1 MPRAKLFSVSIKDCT
16 IQTFT
21 VGGPGGGGKDTSN
34 TGVRVTHP
42 PSGAVG
48 EGREER
54 SQQQNKQKAF
64 RRMGESKAFR
74 AWAKRIAAELI
85 TGKSVE
91 QRVEE
96 ELAPEKLKVEVKDE
110 QGRWVDATGADFVKA
125 E

>member
-1 MPRAKLFSVSIKDCT
+1 VPNKKLLFSISIKDCRVD
-16 IQTFT
+16 TFT
-21 VGGPGGGGKDTSN
+21 VSGPGGGGKDTSN

-48 EGREER
+48 TSSDER
-54 SQQQNKQKAF
+54 SQLKNKQAAF
-64 RRMGESKAFR
+64 KRMAASKAFK
-74 AWAKRIAAELI
+74 AWHQRVTAELL

-96 ELAPEKLKVEVKDE
+96 AMEPHNLKVEVKKE
-110 QGRWVDATGADFVKA
+110 GRWVA